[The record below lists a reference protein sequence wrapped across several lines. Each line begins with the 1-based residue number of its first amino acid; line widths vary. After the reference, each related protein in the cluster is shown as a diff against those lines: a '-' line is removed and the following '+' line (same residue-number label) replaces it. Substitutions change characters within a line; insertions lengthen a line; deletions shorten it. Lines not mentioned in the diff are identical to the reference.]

1 MSDTLLFSKRCVLCV
16 SAVKTGFLGRS
27 SAEKLL
33 QSTSPMTD
41 LTNGLN
47 PPQAEAVTAGL
58 GPVLVLAGPGSGKTS
73 VLTRRIAYLVQ
84 QMNIAP
90 WQIMAVTFT
99 NKAAK
104 EMRERVEQILGENLR
119 GIMMGTFHSTCARIL
134 RRETAAL
141 AAFGYQ
147 QNFVIFDADDQK
159 QVVKSAL
166 KELNLDDKKF
176 NPRNMLSQ
184 ISAAKDKLITPELY
198 NSADYIST
206 VVKRVYEQYQRT
218 LVANNAMDFD
228 DLLLN
233 TVRLFDE
240 APEVIAKYQQQFQ
253 YVLVDEFQD
262 TNTVQYSL
270 LTRLAAGHRN
280 IFVVGD
286 SDQSIYKWRGADFR
300 NIQKFRDEFPECK
313 QLLLEQNY
321 RSTQTILEAA
331 KAVILKNP
339 ERVHKD
345 LFTTRKG
352 GPKIDISE
360 AYNET
365 EEASE
370 IVNRIAMGVREG
382 REPGDY
388 AVMYRTNAQSR
399 VIEEAFLR
407 AGVPYRLVGATRF
420 YGRREIK
427 DLIAYLRLIHNL
439 RDDVS
444 FTRAVN
450 TPTRGIGAKTIQNIK
465 AWGATVGLQG
475 GECLIMVATDPNI
488 EHPFKG
494 RALKSMTR
502 FGNLLNGWVM
512 VRDQMSVGQL
522 LDKVIEQINFKT
534 HLDDGT
540 DEGRDRWENVK
551 EFVGVAKSDP
561 EMTLVDFLE
570 QVALIADADTV
581 EAGANAPTLLTL
593 HASKGLEFPVVF
605 ITGCEE
611 KILPHSR
618 SLDNGDEMAEERR
631 LFYVGITRAKDK
643 VYLSYAFRR
652 SLYGMSDVATP
663 SRFLMD
669 VPDDLVYGGNKL
681 AQRREQAQSRMSS
694 WSWDTSPSPSRS
706 SGSAGSR
713 GSHGAYGSER
723 GSRRRSMQPKYS
735 NSQPFKPSQN
745 RPKPASRPKP
755 SSKPLPKPNSAKQSA
770 RDRARDRARERA
782 QSRPPA
788 EQQYKSGQKVS
799 HAKFGDGIVVQSKM
813 KGGDEEVTVAFRDH
827 GIKRLAASFAKL
839 ETRDN

>member
-1 MSDTLLFSKRCVLCV
+1 MVSKYHAFFV
-16 SAVKTGFLGRS
+16 FGRS

-33 QSTSPMTD
+33 QSSPPMID

-47 PPQAEAVTAGL
+47 PPQVQAVTAGL

-104 EMRERVEQILGENLR
+104 EMRERVEKLLGDNLR

-134 RRETAAL
+134 RRETATL
-141 AAFGYQ
+141 AMFGYE

-159 QVVKSAL
+159 QVIKSAL
-166 KELNLDDKKF
+166 KELNLDIKRF
-176 NPRNMLSQ
+176 NPRQLLSQ

-198 NSADYIST
+198 TSADYVST

-240 APEVIAKYQQQFQ
+240 APEVIAKYQRQFQ
-253 YVLVDEFQD
+253 YLLVDEFQD

-270 LTRLAAGHRN
+270 LTRLAATHRN

-300 NIQKFRDEFPECK
+300 NIQKFRDQFPETI

-339 ERVHKD
+339 ERVHKE

-365 EEASE
+365 EEASS
-370 IVNRIAMGVREG
+370 IVDKIAMGVREG

-399 VIEEAFLR
+399 VLEEAFLR
-407 AGVPYRLVGATRF
+407 AGVPYRLVGAQRF

-450 TPTRGIGAKTIQNIK
+450 TPTRGIGAKTVQKIK
-465 AWGATVGLQG
+465 DWGASVGLQG
-475 GECLIMVATDPNI
+475 GESVIMVATDRNI
-488 EHPFKG
+488 KHPFKG
-494 RALKSMTR
+494 RALNSMTR

-512 VRDQMSVGQL
+512 VRDQMPVGQL
-522 LDKVIEQINFKT
+522 LEKVIEQINFKT
-534 HLDDGT
+534 YLDDGT

-551 EFVGVAKSDP
+551 EFVGVAKDDP
-561 EMTLVDFLE
+561 EAMLVDFLE

-581 EAGANAPTLLTL
+581 EATANAPTLLTL

-618 SLDNGDEMAEERR
+618 SLHDGDEMAEERR

-669 VPDDLVYGGNKL
+669 VPDALVHGGNKL
-681 AQRREQAQSRMSS
+681 AQRRETAQDRMAS
-694 WSWDTSPSPSRS
+694 WSWDSKPQPAR
-706 SGSAGSR
+706 SAGSR
-713 GSHGAYGSER
+713 GAHGAYGSDR
-723 GSRRRSMQPKYS
+723 GSRRRPS
-735 NSQPFKPSQN
+735 KPTNRQSYKPPQN
-745 RPKPASRPKP
+745 RPKPRPEPKK
-755 SSKPLPKPNSAKQSA
+755 SLPAPN
-770 RDRARDRARERA
+770 RARDAARQRARA
-782 QSRPPA
+782 QPTV

-813 KGGDEEVTVAFRDH
+813 RGGDEEVTVAFREH
-827 GIKRLAASFAKL
+827 GIKRLSASFAKL
-839 ETRDN
+839 EVRD